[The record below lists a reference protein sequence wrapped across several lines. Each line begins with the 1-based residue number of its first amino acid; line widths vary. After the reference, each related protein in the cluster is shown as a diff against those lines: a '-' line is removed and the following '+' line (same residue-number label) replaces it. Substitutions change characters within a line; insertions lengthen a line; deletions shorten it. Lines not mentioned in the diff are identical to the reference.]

1 MVSPQIYSR
10 TASFVPIHSN
20 QIMFAQDLSYSHSGR
35 KLVHPPGPLPA
46 RRASTPEG
54 RPLWAGGHEEHEE
67 TIKPFSYSF
76 FVPFVC
82 FVVKS
87 LFPVYPATL
96 NSRLTYLEFV
106 E

>member
-1 MVSPQIYSR
+1 MVSPQNHSR
-10 TASFVPIHSN
+10 TAPLVSIHSN
-20 QIMFAQDLSYSHSGR
+20 QIMFAQDLLYSHSGW
-35 KLVHPPGPLPA
+35 KFVHLLG
-46 RRASTPEG
+46 R

-67 TIKPFSYSF
+67 TIKPFSSLF

-96 NSRLTYLEFV
+96 NSRLKYLEFLK
-106 E
+106 